1 MIYKKIL
8 PFLTVLEDDEAEDL
22 NLDEINADD
31 NYCEDDDT
39 DVDAIDKNYWTLEQL
54 RSKASNDGTTSVS
67 ESIKSDIF
75 MEPESATKT
84 SCSTTFTTKPKDHKP
99 VSTFIVSK
107 RRDDQLQDLF
117 SCLEPDDDLSL

>member
-1 MIYKKIL
+1 M
-8 PFLTVLEDDEAEDL
+8 EDDEAEDL

-54 RSKASNDGTTSVS
+54 RSKASNDGTASVS

-84 SCSTTFTTKPKDHKP
+84 SCSTTFT
-99 VSTFIVSK
+99 VSRLAVDYMRPYK
-107 RRDDQLQDLF
+107 KML
-117 SCLEPDDDLSL
+117 